1 MSKKTNEIIKDL
13 RKENKMTQTELGTLL
28 NCDRYRIADIE
39 RGKSNPTIEDI
50 KILSKNFNISSDYLL
65 GISDVKTSNADIKY
79 INDYIGLN
87 ETVVEW
93 LSTVNTYKIG
103 DCINIPV
110 EDDKEVIGKILS
122 EIDMPVYIINL
133 ILCNPKLQG
142 LFYSYFTLP
151 KHQNSNVYTG
161 DIANS
166 VLFEIMILLRKIR
179 NVYQDE
185 YQKVI
190 DEFEKSL
197 NGEGANGNN

>member
-197 NGEGANGNN
+197 NGEDANGNN